1 MKIQLTNKWRNTF
14 IWAVILLVF
23 CCVVYGQNKSI
34 NSFKNQMQKFTLEN
48 LAFEEELNGKGE
60 KIISQDQIILSQ
72 KDAIEQGLLEIGRL
86 KKIKSQVNIVTETRI
101 DTFIVNHTDTIV
113 EYFEGKAFLKLPQTY
128 NYFNQH
134 LSFAAEISEYGLQV
148 NRISIMNT
156 STITIGYKNN
166 GLFKKRVPVVELINS
181 NPYVNTNSVG
191 NIVIEENKSL
201 IVNPKVWGGIGLIL
215 GLIIK

>member
-1 MKIQLTNKWRNTF
+1 MKIKLIDNWRNTF
-14 IWAVILLVF
+14 IWVVLLLVF
-23 CCVVYGQNKSI
+23 CCVIYGQNISI
-34 NSFKNQMQKFTLEN
+34 NTFKNQMQKFKLEN

-60 KIISQDQIILSQ
+60 KIIFQDQIILSQ
-72 KDAIEQGLLEIGRL
+72 KDAINQGLLEINRL
-86 KKIKSQVNIVTETRI
+86 KKVKSQVNIVTETRI

-113 EYFEGKAFLKLPQTY
+113 EYFEGEAFLKLPQTY

-148 NRISIMNT
+148 NNISILNT

-181 NPYVNTNSVG
+181 NPYVNTNSIG
-191 NIVIEENKSL
+191 NIVIEEKERLFN
-201 IVNPKVWGGIGLIL
+201 NPKVWGSVGLIL

>member
-156 STITIGYKNN
+156 
-166 GLFKKRVPVVELINS
+166 R
-181 NPYVNTNSVG
+181 
-191 NIVIEENKSL
+191 
-201 IVNPKVWGGIGLIL
+201 
-215 GLIIK
+215 

>member
-1 MKIQLTNKWRNTF
+1 
-14 IWAVILLVF
+14 
-23 CCVVYGQNKSI
+23 
-34 NSFKNQMQKFTLEN
+34 
-48 LAFEEELNGKGE
+48 
-60 KIISQDQIILSQ
+60 
-72 KDAIEQGLLEIGRL
+72 
-86 KKIKSQVNIVTETRI
+86 
-101 DTFIVNHTDTIV
+101 
-113 EYFEGKAFLKLPQTY
+113 
-128 NYFNQH
+128 
-134 LSFAAEISEYGLQV
+134 
-148 NRISIMNT
+148 MNT